1 MPSLKNLIEN
11 EYGAQSKLQGAAGQN
26 YVNWA
31 AKMAVEMGTG
41 VSWVM
46 CKEDDAPDLV
56 DGLRITY
63 FWIKEQIEKEKAQAM
78 ISKDLWAQNN
88 LPATCSWPSPSHLF
102 EKHLFVYPIGIVV
115 SKFFR
120 SFLE

>member
-1 MPSLKNLIEN
+1 LLSPNGSMPSLKNLVRLFSFFIIFILIEN

-41 VSWVM
+41 VPWVM
-46 CKEDDAPDLV
+46 CKEDNAPYLV

-63 FWIKEQIEKEKAQAM
+63 FWIKEQIEKEKAQE
-78 ISKDLWAQNN
+78 NN
-88 LPATCSWPSPSHLF
+88 FLF
-102 EKHLFVYPIGIVV
+102 LVNMV
-115 SKFFR
+115 S
-120 SFLE
+120 LNVL